1 MSFFE
6 HHDSHGKKKVV
17 KSSSVQQ
24 EVSNTPVT
32 PEVVNSYPFMK
43 VPVVLGETTVQ
54 IDLDSII
61 EFPEPVLEIKKI
73 KKNLKLVQCRL
84 LLPTNKLFLKGFV
97 RKNIQYATPKAGG
110 KDFVSSS
117 IHSLTVDVPF
127 QAVTQIDFLN
137 KPAFKAGPKTTE
149 FEYFMSSPLPHGY
162 ASKEKLLSADL
173 SEYNQI
179 SGEVFNELPYC
190 ELIASHFIEMDEA
203 LNRKMGTV
211 FGPEGEIC
219 APFEEGTFTKIEE
232 KMVVE
237 LTLKVL
243 QNQQVKMQKHVCKD
257 DEDKD
262 NHHHY

>member
-1 MSFFE
+1 MS
-6 HHDSHGKKKVV
+6 
-17 KSSSVQQ
+17 
-24 EVSNTPVT
+24 VT
-32 PEVVNSYPFMK
+32 PEIINANPYIK
-43 VPVVLGETTVQ
+43 VPVVLGETTIQ

-61 EFPEPVLEIKKI
+61 EFPEPVLEIKQI

-84 LLPTNKLFLKGFV
+84 LLPTNKLFLKGFI
-97 RKNIQYATPKAGG
+97 RKNIQYATPKEGG

-127 QAVTQIDFLN
+127 QAVTQLDFLN
-137 KPAFKAGPKTTE
+137 RPAFMASPKTTE
-149 FEYFMSSPLPHGY
+149 FKYFNSSPLPHGF

-190 ELIASHFIEMDEA
+190 ELISSQFIEMDEA

-211 FGPEGEIC
+211 WGHSGEIC
-219 APFEEGTFTKIEE
+219 APFEEGTFTQIEE

-237 LTLKVL
+237 ITLKVL
-243 QNQQVKMQKHVCKD
+243 QNQQVHIKEREYDHQNNNCDNSNNHKHYFK
-257 DEDKD
+257 
-262 NHHHY
+262 